1 MKTHTSHPDI
11 IKRLR
16 RAYGH
21 LNKII
26 QMVEEERPCV
36 EVAQQLQAVVNA
48 LGSAK
53 QLFVQDHIE
62 HCLDESVS
70 GNSQKAKEMIVEF
83 KELTKYL

>member
-11 IKRLR
+11 LKRLK

-21 LNKII
+21 LNKTI
-26 QMVEEERPCV
+26 QMVKEEKPCI

-48 LGSAK
+48 LSSAK
-53 QLFVQDHIE
+53 HLFVQDHIE
-62 HCLDESVS
+62 HCLDESIS
-70 GNSQKAKEMIVEF
+70 GNSQKAKEMIVEL